1 MSDRLSR
8 RTFMERLALL
18 AVGSQVKAGFQ
29 GVSVHHVSLT
39 VNDVALSSEFY
50 QRVFG
55 LAAQNRE
62 DKTVRLALAR
72 GDIILRRGTPAGT
85 VDHFAIG
92 VDGFNKDSVIRDLK
106 SRGTESSEDDVAG
119 LYVKDPD
126 GLHVQLTDNA
136 TYINREA
143 RSSFENARLDHISVY
158 SSNVN
163 RSVEF
168 YEHTFGA
175 SLLSTQGPTVRVAL
189 GKSYI
194 SLRPGKPPGKADHFA
209 IGIDSFD
216 EASVISQ
223 LRSRG
228 AEAVNEGEAGL
239 HVKDPDGYSVQ
250 VITNAA

>member
-1 MSDRLSR
+1 
-8 RTFMERLALL
+8 MERMALL
-18 AVGSQVKAGFQ
+18 GVGSQVTVATGFR

-62 DKTVRLALAR
+62 DKTVRLALTR
-72 GDIILRRGTPAGT
+72 GDIILRRGTPAGM

-92 VDGFNKDSVIRDLK
+92 IDGFNKDSVILDLK

-119 LYVKDPD
+119 LYVKEPD

-143 RSSFENARLDHISVY
+143 RSSFQNARLDHISVY
-158 SSNVN
+158 ASDVK

-168 YEHTFGA
+168 YEKTFGA
-175 SLLSTQGPTVRVAL
+175 SLLDTQGNTVHVAL
-189 GKSYI
+189 GKSHI

-209 IGIDSFD
+209 IGIDRFD
-216 EASVISQ
+216 EASVIRQ

-228 AEAVNEGEAGL
+228 ADVVNEGDAGL
-239 HVKDPDGYSVQ
+239 HVKDPDGYAVQ
-250 VITNAA
+250 IIANRA

>member
-1 MSDRLSR
+1 MARLG
-8 RTFMERLALL
+8 LL
-18 AVGSQVKAGFQ
+18 AVGSQVKVATGFK

-39 VNDVALSSEFY
+39 VNDVARSSEFY

-62 DKTVRLALAR
+62 DKTVKLALAR
-72 GDIILRRGTPAGT
+72 GSIVLRRGTPAGM

-92 VDGFNKDSVIRDLK
+92 VDGFNKDIVIRDLT
-106 SRGTESSEDDVAG
+106 SRGAEPLEDDVAG

-136 TYINREA
+136 NYINREA

-158 SSNVN
+158 ASNVN
-163 RSVEF
+163 RSVGF
-168 YEHTFGA
+168 YEKTFGA
-175 SLLSTQGPTVRVAL
+175 SLLSTEGPTVRVAL
-189 GKSYI
+189 GKSHI

-209 IGIDSFD
+209 IGIDHFD
-216 EASVISQ
+216 EGSVIRQ

-250 VITNAA
+250 VIANAA